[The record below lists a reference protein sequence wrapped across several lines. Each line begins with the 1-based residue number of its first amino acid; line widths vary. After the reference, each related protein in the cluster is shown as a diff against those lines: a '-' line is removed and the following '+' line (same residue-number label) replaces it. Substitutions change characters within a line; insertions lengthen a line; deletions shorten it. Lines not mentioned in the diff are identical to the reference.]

1 MIILGI
7 DPGLNA
13 TGYGL
18 VISQGNQLQVLTYGA
33 ITTHKNQLIAERLR
47 IIFEAIQQLIGQHQ
61 PDVLAIEDIFYHEN
75 VRTAIVMGQARG
87 VCMLAAQLANLPIFE
102 YAPREIKMSVTG
114 HGGASKQQIQAMVQR
129 LLHLEKPPRP
139 LDASDALAVAICHHH
154 RARFQAKQRR

>member
-18 VISQGNQLQVLTYGA
+18 IISQGNQLQLIAYGA
-33 ITTHKNQLIAERLR
+33 ITTHKKQSIAERLK
-47 IIFEAIQQLIGQHQ
+47 IIFEQIQQLIAQHQ

-102 YAPREIKMSVTG
+102 YAPKEIKMSVTG
-114 HGGASKQQIQAMVQR
+114 SGGASKQQIQAMVQR

-154 RARFQAKQRR
+154 RSRFQPNHVR